1 VDRFDNMRVFAKV
14 VEGGSFNGAAA
25 RLGISASMVSQ
36 HVKELEERLGARLL
50 NRTTRKVSLTETG
63 RGYYERCTRLLAD
76 LEETEQAVSDM
87 HAAPRGE
94 LRINAPPT
102 FGILQLAPA
111 IANFTTRF
119 PAISVELILSER
131 PVDLIDEG
139 FDVAVWVGELPD
151 SSLIARQL
159 APCRMVVCGAPS
171 YFERHGTPRT
181 PSDLT
186 AHNCLTVSGN
196 VLSYYRAW
204 HLTAADG
211 TALNISPVGNLR
223 TNSGGVLKVAALAGH
238 GLVCLP
244 TYLVGDALQSG
255 RLVTVL
261 NDYMASPY
269 TLRALYPH
277 NRHLS
282 AKVRAFVDF
291 LAARFGQEPPWD
303 SWCRSPRK
311 QSAAPAPHRREMIG
325 STTKLRRSKTRAEAP

>member
-1 VDRFDNMRVFAKV
+1 MDRFDNMRVFAKV
-14 VEGGSFNGAAA
+14 VESSSFTGAAA

-36 HVKELEERLGARLL
+36 HVKELEERLGVRLL

-63 RGYYERCTRLLAD
+63 RAYYERCTRLLAD
-76 LEETEQAVSDM
+76 LVETEEVVSNM
-87 HAAPRGE
+87 HADPRGE
-94 LRINAPPT
+94 LRVIATPS

-111 IANFTTRF
+111 IADFTERF
-119 PAISVELILSER
+119 PAISLELMLSER
-131 PVDLIDEG
+131 IVDLIDEG
-139 FDVAVWVGELPD
+139 FDVAVWVGQLPD

-171 YFERHGTPRT
+171 YFEKHGIPRT
-181 PSDLT
+181 PADLT

-196 VLSYYRAW
+196 GLSYYRAW

-211 TALNISPVGNLR
+211 TVLNISPIGSLR
-223 TNSGGVLKVAALAGH
+223 TNSGAVQKVAALAGH

-261 NDYMASPY
+261 DDYTAPPL

-291 LAARFGQEPPWD
+291 LAVRFGREPPWD
-303 SWCRSPRK
+303 SWCRSPRG
-311 QSAAPAPHRREMIG
+311 QSALSAPGRREVIG
-325 STTKLRRSKTRAEAP
+325 RSVKPSRSKTRAEGA

>member
-14 VEGGSFNGAAA
+14 VESGSFTGAAA
-25 RLGISASMVSQ
+25 RLGMSVSRVSQ
-36 HVKELEERLGARLL
+36 HVKELEERLAARLL
-50 NRTTRKVSLTETG
+50 NRTTRKVSLTEVG
-63 RGYYERCTRLLAD
+63 RAYYDRCTRLLAD
-76 LEETEQAVSDM
+76 LEETEHAVSDM

-94 LRINAPPT
+94 LRVNAIPS

-111 IANFTTRF
+111 IADFTARF
-119 PAISVELILSER
+119 PAISVELMVSER
-131 PVDLIDEG
+131 FVDLIAEG
-139 FDVAVWVGELPD
+139 YDVAVWVGEVPD

-181 PSDLT
+181 PADLS
-186 AHNCLTVSGN
+186 AHNCLTVAGTG
-196 VLSYYRAW
+196 LSHYRAW

-211 TALNISPVGNLR
+211 TAMNILPRGNLR
-223 TNSGGVLKVAALAGH
+223 SNSGAVLIVAALAGH
-238 GLVCLP
+238 GLACLP
-244 TYLVGDALQSG
+244 TYFVGDALQSG

-261 NDYMASPY
+261 DDYIAPPL

-303 SWCRSPRK
+303 KWCRTPRVK
-311 QSAAPAPHRREMIG
+311 PAAEGDPALA
-325 STTKLRRSKTRAEAP
+325 T

>member
-1 VDRFDNMRVFAKV
+1 M
-14 VEGGSFNGAAA
+14 
-25 RLGISASMVSQ
+25 
-36 HVKELEERLGARLL
+36 L

-63 RGYYERCTRLLAD
+63 RAYYERCTRLLAD

-94 LRINAPPT
+94 LRINATPS

-111 IANFTTRF
+111 IADFTTRF
-119 PAISVELILSER
+119 PGISAELMLSER
-131 PVDLIDEG
+131 LVDLVAEG
-139 FDVAVWVGELPD
+139 FDVAVRVEEPPD

-159 APCRMVVCGAPS
+159 ASCRMVVCGAPS
-171 YFERHGTPRT
+171 YFEKHGVPRT

-186 AHNCLTVSGN
+186 AHNCLTMAGN
-196 VLSYYRAW
+196 VLSYYRTW

-211 TALNISPVGNLR
+211 TPLSISPTGNLR
-223 TNSGGVLKVAALAGH
+223 SNSGAVLIVAAFAGH
-238 GLVCLP
+238 GLVYLP
-244 TYLVGDALQSG
+244 TYFVGDALQSG

-261 NDYMASPY
+261 DDYTAPPPL

-291 LAARFGQEPPWD
+291 LALRFGREPPWD
-303 SWCRSPRK
+303 SWCRTPSE
-311 QSAAPAPHRREMIG
+311 QSALSARIRREIIG
-325 STTKLRRSKTRAEAP
+325 RSTKPRRSKTRADGP

>member
-1 VDRFDNMRVFAKV
+1 MIGGPVDRFDNMRVFAKV
-14 VEGGSFNGAAA
+14 VESGSFTGAAA
-25 RLGISASMVSQ
+25 RLGMSVSMVSQ
-36 HVKELEERLGARLL
+36 HVKELEERLAVRLL

-63 RGYYERCTRLLAD
+63 RAYYERCTRLLAD

-94 LRINAPPT
+94 LRINAVPS

-111 IANFTTRF
+111 IADFTARF
-119 PAISVELILSER
+119 PGISVELMLSER
-131 PVDLIDEG
+131 PVDLIAEG
-139 FDVAVWVGELPD
+139 FDVAVRIEELPD

-159 APCRMVVCGAPS
+159 APCRMVVCGAPI
-171 YFERHGTPRT
+171 YFERHGVPRT

-186 AHNCLTVSGN
+186 AHNCLTAAGN
-196 VLSYYRAW
+196 VLPYYRAW
-204 HLTAADG
+204 HLTTADG
-211 TALNISPVGNLR
+211 TAMNISPMGNLR
-223 TNSGGVLKVAALAGH
+223 TNSGAVLKVAALAGH

-244 TYLVGDALQSG
+244 TYFVGDALQSG

-261 NDYMASPY
+261 DDYMAPPL

-303 SWCRSPRK
+303 KWCRTPGVK
-311 QSAAPAPHRREMIG
+311 SAAE
-325 STTKLRRSKTRAEAP
+325 RA